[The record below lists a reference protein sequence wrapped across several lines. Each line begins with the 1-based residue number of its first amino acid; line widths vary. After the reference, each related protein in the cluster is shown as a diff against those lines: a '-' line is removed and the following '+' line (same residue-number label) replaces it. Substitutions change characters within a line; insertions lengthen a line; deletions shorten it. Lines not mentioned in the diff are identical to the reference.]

1 MPRQKTL
8 VVEKIYSDDEIKSKE
23 GQWFDESHIKYPI
36 VNSNTDVY
44 RLDDKGIKHLLLK
57 FRKNVIPDS
66 LIKTGW
72 DSYKDLAKASR
83 GRGASAGPIDVNSQY
98 WGKRKLVDT
107 KKWSTGYLNPKG
119 LELHDSLSPLDE
131 SELCAKC
138 DEFNIK
144 RKDDMHKEQLIIALI
159 KKQGGISKM
168 KVNNQVASNP
178 IGFYESGKNFAD
190 LPCRLTHFTRTNFE
204 KYNNGLPFIQHID
217 KLFKKLIPEAHN
229 KQLVR
234 ADTKPHL
241 KIPKT
246 AFSTVTINRNFRT
259 AMHRDAGDF
268 RDGFGNLTVI
278 ERGKYHGGYTIFPQ
292 YGVAIDL
299 RNNDFVAMD
308 VHQWHCNTPMYETEE
323 DKAFN
328 ETLDYAFKDN
338 PEVGTAG
345 IYEKYTRI
353 SFVCYLREKIANCPD
368 VIDPRFLTKSGHG
381 KIIKE
386 PAESAESTE
395 STESTEPTE
404 SAESS
409 E

>member
-1 MPRQKTL
+1 MPRPKVLTVKKL
-8 VVEKIYSDDEIKSKE
+8 YSDDEIKLKE
-23 GQWFDESHIKYPI
+23 GHWFEESDIKYPI

-44 RLDDKGIKHLLLK
+44 RLDDEGNKHLLLK
-57 FRKNVIPDS
+57 FRKNVIPDD
-66 LIKTGW
+66 LIKIGW

-83 GRGASAGPIDVNSQY
+83 GRGASAGHIDTNSQY

-119 LELHDSLSPLDE
+119 LEMYESLSPLDE
-131 SELCAKC
+131 TELISKC
-138 DEFNIK
+138 EELSIK
-144 RKDDMHKEQLIIALI
+144 LKDGLNKEDLIQLII
-159 KKQGGISKM
+159 KKSSGVSKM

-204 KYNNGLPFIQHID
+204 KYNEGLPFIQHID
-217 KLFKKLIPEAHN
+217 KLFQKLIPEAHN
-229 KQLVR
+229 KQLSR
-234 ADTKPHL
+234 ADTKPLL

-246 AFSTVTINRNFRT
+246 SFSTVTINRNFRT

-268 RDGFGNLTVI
+268 KDGFGNLTVI

-308 VHQWHCNTPMYETEE
+308 VHQWHCNTPMYETPE
-323 DKAFN
+323 DKIYN
-328 ETLDYAFKDN
+328 ESLEPAFKDN
-338 PEVGTAG
+338 PEVGTVG

-353 SFVCYLREKIANCPD
+353 SFVCYLREKILSCPD
-368 VIDPRFLTKSGHG
+368 KIDPRFLTKSGHS
-381 KIIKE
+381 KIIQ
-386 PAESAESTE
+386 
-395 STESTEPTE
+395 
-404 SAESS
+404 
-409 E
+409 

>member
-1 MPRQKTL
+1 MPRPKTL
-8 VVEKIYSDDEIKSKE
+8 IVEKLYSDDEIKSKE
-23 GQWFDESHIKYPI
+23 GHWFEESDIKYPI
-36 VNSNTDVY
+36 VSSNTDVY
-44 RLDDKGIKHLLLK
+44 RIDEEGNKHLLLK
-57 FRKNVIPDS
+57 FRKNCIPDK
-66 LIKTGW
+66 LIQVGW

-83 GRGASAGPIDVNSQY
+83 GRGASAGPIDTTGQY

-119 LELHDSLSPLDE
+119 LELHDLYSPMDITELIQMCSDLD
-131 SELCAKC
+131 LKYKA
-138 DEFNIK
+138 DAT
-144 RKDDMHKEQLIIALI
+144 KDSLIILLI

-178 IGFYESGKNFAD
+178 IGFYEAGKNFAD

-204 KYNNGLPFIQHID
+204 KYNEGLAFIQHVD
-217 KLFKKLIPEAHN
+217 KLFQRLIPEAHT
-229 KQLVR
+229 KQLQR

-246 AFSTVTINRNFRT
+246 SFSTVTINRNFRT

-323 DKAFN
+323 DKISN
-328 ETLDYAFKDN
+328 ESLESAFKDN
-338 PEVGTAG
+338 PEVGTVG

-353 SFVCYLREKIANCPD
+353 SFVCYLREKIAKCPSSD
-368 VIDPRFLTKSGHG
+368 QIDPQFLTKSGHG
-381 KIIKE
+381 KIVV
-386 PAESAESTE
+386 
-395 STESTEPTE
+395 
-404 SAESS
+404 
-409 E
+409 

>member
-8 VVEKIYSDDEIKSKE
+8 VVEKIYSDDEIKTKE
-23 GQWFDESHIKYPI
+23 GQWFGESDIKYPI

-44 RLDDKGIKHLLLK
+44 RLDDEGNKHLLLK

-131 SELCAKC
+131 MELCVKC
-138 DEFNIK
+138 DELNIK
-144 RKDDMHKEQLIIALI
+144 RKDGLSKDELIHLII
-159 KKQGGISKM
+159 KRQGGISKM

-204 KYNNGLPFIQHID
+204 KYNDGLPFIQHID
-217 KLFKKLIPEAHN
+217 KLFQKLIPEAHN

-268 RDGFGNLTVI
+268 KDGFGNLTVI

-368 VIDPRFLTKSGHG
+368 EIDPRFLTKSGHG

-386 PAESAESTE
+386 PD
-395 STESTEPTE
+395 EPDE
-404 SAESS
+404 HS
-409 E
+409 EPVE

>member
-1 MPRQKTL
+1 MPRPKVLT
-8 VVEKIYSDDEIKSKE
+8 VKKIYSDDEIKLKE
-23 GQWFDESHIKYPI
+23 GHWFEESDIKYPI

-44 RLDDKGIKHLLLK
+44 RLDDDGNRHLLLK
-57 FRKNVIPDS
+57 FRKNVIPDKY
-66 LIKTGW
+66 IEIGW

-83 GRGASAGPIDVNSQY
+83 GRGASAGHIDTTSQY

-119 LELHDSLSPLDE
+119 LEMYESLSPLDE
-131 SELCAKC
+131 SELISKC
-138 DEFNIK
+138 DELVIK
-144 RKDDMHKEQLIIALI
+144 LKEGLTKEDLIHLII
-159 KKQGGISKM
+159 KKTGGVSKM

-190 LPCRLTHFTRTNFE
+190 LPCRLTHFTRTNFK
-204 KYNNGLPFIQHID
+204 KYNEGLPFIQHID
-217 KLFKKLIPEAHN
+217 KLFQKLIPEAYN

-246 AFSTVTINRNFRT
+246 SFSTVTINRNFRT

-308 VHQWHCNTPMYETEE
+308 VHQWHCNTPLYETEE
-323 DKAFN
+323 DKIYN
-328 ETLDYAFKDN
+328 ESLEPAFKDN
-338 PEVGTAG
+338 PEVGTVG

-353 SFVCYLREKIANCPD
+353 SFVCYLREKIAACPD
-368 VIDPRFLTKSGHG
+368 KIDPRFLTKSGHS
-381 KIIKE
+381 KII
-386 PAESAESTE
+386 TE
-395 STESTEPTE
+395 
-404 SAESS
+404 
-409 E
+409 

>member
-1 MPRQKTL
+1 MPRPKTL
-8 VVEKIYSDDEIKSKE
+8 FVKKLYSDEEIKTKE
-23 GQWFDESHIKYPI
+23 GHWFEESDIKYPI

-44 RLDDKGIKHLLLK
+44 RVDEQGKKHLLLK
-57 FRKNVIPDS
+57 FRKNCIPDD
-66 LIKTGW
+66 LIQIGW

-83 GRGASAGPIDVNSQY
+83 GRGASAGPIDTEGQY
-98 WGKRKLVDT
+98 WAKRKLVDT

-119 LELHDSLSPLDE
+119 LELHDHYSPLDISQLE
-131 SELCAKC
+131 QIRDELEIVSKDLSK
-138 DEFNIK
+138 DE
-144 RKDDMHKEQLIIALI
+144 LIMLLI
-159 KKQGGISKM
+159 KKKGGVSKM

-178 IGFYESGKNFAD
+178 IGFYEEGKNFAD

-204 KYNNGLPFIQHID
+204 KYNQGLPFIHHID
-217 KLFKKLIPEAHN
+217 KMFKRLIPDSHL
-229 KQLVR
+229 KQLMR
-234 ADTKPHL
+234 ANIKPHL

-268 RDGFGNLTVI
+268 KDGFGNLTVI

-323 DKAFN
+323 DKKIN
-328 ETLDYAFKDN
+328 ESLEPAFKDN
-338 PEVGTAG
+338 PEVGTVG

-353 SFVCYLREKIANCPD
+353 SFVCYLREKIATCPSKD
-368 VIDPRFLTKSGHG
+368 QIDPQYLTKSGHS
-381 KIIKE
+381 KIVV
-386 PAESAESTE
+386 SGD
-395 STESTEPTE
+395 
-404 SAESS
+404 
-409 E
+409 